1 MASPPERRS
10 SRALLVAWVVAAFA
24 ISATSDLRV
33 LGVAAAAAALA
44 FRRGIARTTRRVLR
58 SVIPVTAV
66 LSAASWAWLWLV
78 TGRAPAA
85 GPFLAVALRT
95 VVIAF
100 VTIAVLERV
109 DLFRALAPWPT
120 VTRLLIVTLA
130 QIHALRLLATESLL
144 GLRSRMPRKPGT
156 VDVVRGAGGLS
167 GALFTLSARNARDIS
182 DAMRSRGF

>member
-1 MASPPERRS
+1 MASSPDPRY
-10 SRALLVAWVVAAFA
+10 SRVLLAVCVVAVFA
-24 ISATSDLRV
+24 VSGTSDLRV

-58 SVIPVTAV
+58 SAVPVTSV
-66 LSAASWAWLWLV
+66 LCVASWGWLWLV
-78 TGRAPAA
+78 TARPPATE
-85 GPFLAVALRT
+85 PFLAVWFRT

-100 VTIAVLERV
+100 VTFAVLERV

-120 VTRLLIVTLA
+120 LTRLLVVTLA

-144 GLRSRMPRKPGT
+144 GLRSRMPRKPGA
-156 VDVVRGAGGLS
+156 VDVVRGAGGVS
-167 GALFTLSARNARDIS
+167 GALFTLCARNARDVS